1 MIFMGVSLSH
11 PFEVNH
17 FECITG
23 VMCDGSLMI
32 SDIVDGR
39 NLANQLRLVVYP
51 CLSIFYS
58 FVATSQGL
66 CSSGIEKY
74 PARMSEGRLKG

>member
-1 MIFMGVSLSH
+1 MGVFLSH

-32 SDIVDGR
+32 SEIVDGR
-39 NLANQLRLVVYP
+39 NLANQLRLEVYP
-51 CLSIFYS
+51 CLSHVLQFCCNIPGG
-58 FVATSQGL
+58 ASQQRN
-66 CSSGIEKY
+66 
-74 PARMSEGRLKG
+74 A